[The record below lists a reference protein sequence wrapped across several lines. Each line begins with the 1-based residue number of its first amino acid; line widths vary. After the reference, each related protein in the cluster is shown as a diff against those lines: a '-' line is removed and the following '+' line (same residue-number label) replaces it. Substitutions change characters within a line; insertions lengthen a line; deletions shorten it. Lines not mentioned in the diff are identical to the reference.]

1 MCLCLCI
8 WTTFLSSHHLSRY
21 TYSMSAEFLQRLLE
35 NRLFAKAEKC
45 MFHAQSVTFLG
56 SVVSAEGISMDPDK
70 VRAVIDWPVP
80 DSRVALQRFL
90 GFANFYRRFIR
101 NFSQVAAPLTFLTSS
116 RLDLLGPRLRR
127 VRSIGSR
134 GYLPSAPILIT
145 PDPEKQFMLRLM
157 PPTSGLELSCRNALP
172 LTTRFIRA
180 LSIHIAFRPLSAP
193 TTSVTESFWRS
204 SGAR

>member
-21 TYSMSAEFLQRLLE
+21 TYSMSAEFCSVCLRTACLPRRRSACFMPSLSRFSVRWFRRKGLAWTLTRFVLSLIGPFQILESLFRGFWGLPIFTAVLSETLVKLPLL
-35 NRLFAKAEKC
+35 L
-45 MFHAQSVTFLG
+45 L
-56 SVVSAEGISMDPDK
+56 
-70 VRAVIDWPVP
+70 
-80 DSRVALQRFL
+80 
-90 GFANFYRRFIR
+90 
-101 NFSQVAAPLTFLTSS
+101 SS
-116 RLDLLGPRLRR
+116 PRPRLDLLGPRPRR

-134 GYLPSAPILIT
+134 GYLPPLPFLLPQIPRNNLL
-145 PDPEKQFMLRLM
+145 LRLM

-180 LSIHIAFRPLSAP
+180 LSIHIAFRPLSAT

-204 SGAR
+204 VWR